1 MKTENT
7 DFIYRNDLDKACF
20 QYDMARDKSKYLEKR
35 NQSDQLLK
43 DKAFEIVSNLKYDGY
58 QRESAL
64 MFYKVFDKKS
74 TGSGVPGTLANKS
87 ATEPNYELAN
97 ELQRQIIRKFKR
109 RKF

>member
-20 QYDMARDKSKYLEKR
+20 QHDMARDKSKYLEKR

-87 ATEPNYELAN
+87 ATELNYELAN